1 MQGMFLASGPGF
13 QDMPCRSGRLKLSQ
27 AFKTQ
32 LSAIDVEDY
41 FPLASGHFT
50 DLKST
55 WPMKVLIQFRRSVAT

>member
-1 MQGMFLASGPGF
+1 MFLDSGPSF
-13 QDMPCRSGRLKLSQ
+13 QNMPCRSGRLKLSQ

-32 LSAIDVEDY
+32 VSAIDAEDY
-41 FPLASGHFT
+41 FPLASGHLT